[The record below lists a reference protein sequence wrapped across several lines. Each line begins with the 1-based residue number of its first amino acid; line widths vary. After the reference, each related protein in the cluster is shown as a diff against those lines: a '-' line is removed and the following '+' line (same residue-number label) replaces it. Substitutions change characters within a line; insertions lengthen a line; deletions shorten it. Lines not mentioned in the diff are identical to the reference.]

1 MLQLVVG
8 ERISDL
14 PQERQEELAGRLDGV
29 EDAGEVRQIA
39 AEYLSST
46 RTLDLFG
53 DVALAEFVRSLQKG
67 MASLAGRLDRVGP
80 TIASKHLQ
88 ALKQSKQMIDQL
100 IAAAENAATGGMPS

>member
-1 MLQLVVG
+1 
-8 ERISDL
+8 
-14 PQERQEELAGRLDGV
+14 
-29 EDAGEVRQIA
+29 
-39 AEYLSST
+39 
-46 RTLDLFG
+46 
-53 DVALAEFVRSLQKG
+53 